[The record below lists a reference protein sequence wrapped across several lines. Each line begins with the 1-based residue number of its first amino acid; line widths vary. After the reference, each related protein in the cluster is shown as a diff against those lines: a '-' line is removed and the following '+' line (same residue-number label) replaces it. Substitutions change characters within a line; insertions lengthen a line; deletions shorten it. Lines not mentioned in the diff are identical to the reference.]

1 MLPGEFL
8 AVCGLSGSGKTA
20 LLDLIGTLDRPT
32 AGEVWWVNGVDV
44 ARLKGNAL
52 ADFRRDNIGFVFQLF
67 DN

>member
-20 LLDLIGTLDRPT
+20 LLDLIGTLDRPI
-32 AGEVWWVNGVDV
+32 AGGVWVNGVDV
-44 ARLKGNAL
+44 ARLKGNAP